1 MSALDRVLLI
11 IFCLAGLAA
20 GACAFLVGAGALAPA
35 GGVGEWAAYPDNT
48 YLMAGG
54 VVFALLAVR
63 FLFYKVRRREPDFVL
78 LPGDFGHIRISFDT
92 IRELANRTGRSV
104 RGVHELDTRVR
115 HGQSGIVLAV
125 RVRAL
130 PDLDLAQMG
139 REIQEAV
146 KAYVER
152 TTAVVVEQVLVSVT
166 EISGGA
172 SARGSRGWS
181 QA

>member
-1 MSALDRVLLI
+1 MSALDRLLLVV
-11 IFCLAGLAA
+11 FSLAALAAAA
-20 GACAFLVGAGALAPA
+20 GAFLLGAGALVDAGAPA
-35 GGVGEWAAYPDNT
+35 AWAQYPT
-48 YLMAGG
+48 GAWLMAGA

-63 FLFYKVRRREPDFVL
+63 FLFYRLRRREPDFVL

-92 IRELANRTGRSV
+92 IRELANRTGRSI

-139 REIQEAV
+139 REIQDAV

-166 EISGGA
+166 EIAGA
-172 SARGSRGWS
+172 TAAKSARGWS
-181 QA
+181 QV